1 MILIEVKEPSIWNI
15 NFVEEENNEML
26 NEALDLDEKTI
37 KEVYMRDKLY

>member
-1 MILIEVKEPSIWNI
+1 MIPVEAREPFLQNI